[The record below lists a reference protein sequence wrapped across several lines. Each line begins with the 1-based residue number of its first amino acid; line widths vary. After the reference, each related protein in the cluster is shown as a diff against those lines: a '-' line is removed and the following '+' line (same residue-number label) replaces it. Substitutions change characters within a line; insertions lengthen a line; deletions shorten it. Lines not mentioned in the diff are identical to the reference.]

1 MPTKK
6 KERAPEVLTCLKHME
21 EYDPEGARLATERVW
36 SEFAEAAGVTVARL
50 KLAYR
55 RVAWDGYY
63 GPVDDEAWEA
73 CDGEGMPMVD
83 AKKILHAAL
92 DHQPDVRYTH
102 PDVGCLCE
110 GITHCSH
117 PDHREFNDNG
127 PLFHEEEITM
137 DPEIIKRDCFRAI
150 REIYGGWI

>member
-1 MPTKK
+1 ML
-6 KERAPEVLTCLKHME
+6 ECFRHMS

-36 SEFAEAAGVTVARL
+36 KEFADAAGVSIARL

-73 CDGEGMPMVD
+73 ADGEGMPMVD

-92 DHQPDVRYTH
+92 EHQPDVRYTH
-102 PDVGCLCE
+102 PDVGCVCGGSEHCTHADHAALCE
-110 GITHCSH
+110 
-117 PDHREFNDNG
+117 PG
-127 PLFHEEEITM
+127 PLFHEEEIQVE
-137 DPEIIKRDCFRAI
+137 PEIIKRACFRAI